1 MSKKLKKLGKVA
13 AGLGAA
19 YLASKMGKA
28 SGTDTGT
35 LDTEQEMISRNIAA
49 ESKITSGAL
58 KKKMQAASA
67 KLMKDKQSEMFGLGA
82 MDGAKDGKM
91 IKAKGGRMVSLGQGI
106 VMRPKKTIIS

>member
-19 YLASKMGKA
+19 YALSKMGKSPA
-28 SGTDTGT
+28 TDTGD
-35 LDTEQEMISRNIAA
+35 LGSEQANISRNISA
-49 ESKITSGAL
+49 ESQITSGAVKQQM
-58 KKKMQAASA
+58 KKAAAKAASA
-67 KLMKDKQSEMFGLGA
+67 RESEMFGLGA

-91 IKAKGGRMVSLGQGI
+91 IKAKGGRMVSKGQGI

>member
-1 MSKKLKKLGKVA
+1 MSKTLKKLGKVA

-19 YLASKMGKA
+19 YALSKMGKA

-49 ESKITSGAL
+49 ESKITSGAVKQQM
-58 KKKMQAASA
+58 KKAAAKAASA
-67 KLMKDKQSEMFGLGA
+67 RESEMFGLGA

-91 IKAKGGRMVSLGQGI
+91 IKAKGGRMVSKGQGI

>member
-19 YLASKMGKA
+19 YALSKMGKSPA
-28 SGTDTGT
+28 TDTGT

-49 ESKITSGAL
+49 ESQITSGAVKQQM
-58 KKKMQAASA
+58 KKAAAKAASA
-67 KLMKDKQSEMFGLGA
+67 RESEMFGLGA